1 MTEKPGFYVDILNKD
16 LSVNVSKLLKEL
28 EEVYELLKFEEL
40 EEII

>member
-1 MTEKPGFYVDILNKD
+1 LT
-16 LSVNVSKLLKEL
+16 VNVPKLLKEI